1 MPRPRKNTQP
11 QETADPQSSGVV
23 ISDSRM
29 AQLERAVGILANYI
43 VERDQL
49 RYVGADADLVGVARE
64 FKRPL

>member
-1 MPRPRKNTQP
+1 MARPRKVPPTLDDMAAQL
-11 QETADPQSSGVV
+11 AD
-23 ISDSRM
+23 DLFYARL

-64 FKRPL
+64 FERK